1 MKRIQL
7 TKHGKFSLPNNSVYQ
22 IIQFTKLYTI
32 EVEKCI
38 QDMTQDQGDSGDLIQ
53 VGLVIAENP
62 ESLDVRRKLL

>member
-7 TKHGKFSLPNNSVYQ
+7 TKHGKFDLPNNSVYQ

-32 EVEKCI
+32 EVEQCI